1 MKNLYIRNNI
11 FYYRKSIPKNLKIFF
26 QNKNLYIRT
35 LGTKS
40 KTLALKYVRLLN
52 QKFNAIKEVYFMS
65 LDITLIHQL
74 VDEFHNTQ
82 LELAEKDLFN
92 TPNPWDTMLGFCL
105 EEDISIFQ
113 KNYHNNVF
121 DDDEIQIILSKL
133 NYTPNKDEIKEIG
146 KILLDTKINNL
157 KTINERINKGYYGKS
172 KPINS
177 SDANNTHTNHLNI
190 NNIIHTNINDTNR
203 TLNNTNIDDSN
214 TTPNT
219 NTNSTTNNNTNN
231 NTNTTPTPTQNKN
244 NNTTDE
250 NTEKDTVESTFEEFI
265 KVQNKIDNWSKD
277 TEQLVRRAINILL
290 LYFKDKELTTMKF
303 TDLIDFRDILLEI
316 PKRLSVLNFF
326 KGQDLD
332 FILDNND
339 DYDKLDNST
348 INKYIL
354 RINQYFNYMYKQK
367 YIKIKDFNIPSYD
380 QDGNEREPYTDEEIH
395 KIKELIKIDTL
406 DNQFITYIA
415 IYQGMRLKEITQL
428 QKEDIIKIGDILC
441 ISVNTNE
448 NKTVKTKQSARIIP
462 IHDKLIELGFLDF
475 VNSKENK
482 LFDISNKNFST
493 YFRKTYKSQIN
504 DEKTFYCL
512 RHSFIDALKQ
522 NDCKLEHYQAFVGH
536 SSGKDKITMNYG
548 NPLNT
553 QLLKKLLYFIKY

>member
-35 LGTKS
+35 LSTKS

-177 SDANNTHTNHLNI
+177 INANNTNTNHINI
-190 NNIIHTNINDTNR
+190 NNIIHTNINNTNT
-203 TLNNTNIDDSN
+203 TLNNTNIDNSN

-219 NTNSTTNNNTNN
+219 TTNNNTNTNPTATPN
-231 NTNTTPTPTQNKN
+231 NK

-250 NTEKDTVESTFEEFI
+250 NTKKDTVESTFEEFI
-265 KVQNKIDNWSKD
+265 KVQNKIDKWSKD

-428 QKEDIIKIGDILC
+428 KKEDIIKIGDILC

-448 NKTVKTKQSARIIP
+448 NKTIKTKQSARIIP

-482 LFDISNKNFST
+482 LFDISNKDFST

-536 SSGKDKITMNYG
+536 SQGKDKITMNYG
-548 NPLNT
+548 NPLNA
-553 QLLKKLLYFIKY
+553 QLLKKLLDFIKY

>member
-177 SDANNTHTNHLNI
+177 INANNTNTNHINI
-190 NNIIHTNINDTNR
+190 NNIIHTNINNSNT
-203 TLNNTNIDDSN
+203 TLNNTNIDNSN

-219 NTNSTTNNNTNN
+219 TTNNNTNTNPTATPN
-231 NTNTTPTPTQNKN
+231 NK

-250 NTEKDTVESTFEEFI
+250 NTKKDTVESTFEEFI
-265 KVQNKIDNWSKD
+265 KVQNKIDKWSKD

-428 QKEDIIKIGDILC
+428 KKEDIIKIGDILC

>member
-35 LGTKS
+35 LSTKS
-40 KTLALKYVRLLN
+40 KTLALKYAKLLN
-52 QKFNAIKEVYFMS
+52 QKFNAIKEVYYMS
-65 LDITLIHQL
+65 FDIDIIQKL
-74 VDEFHNTQ
+74 VDEFNNTQ
-82 LELAEKDLFN
+82 LELTEKDLFN
-92 TPNPWDTMLGFCL
+92 TQKPEDTMFGLYL
-105 EEDISIFQ
+105 EENIAQ
-113 KNYHNNVF
+113 LQNNYQNNVF
-121 DDDEIQIILSKL
+121 DDNEIQIILNKI
-133 NYTPNKDEIKEIG
+133 NYKPNNNEIKEIG
-146 KILLDTKINNL
+146 KMLLDAKINNL
-157 KTINERINKGYYGKS
+157 KIIYDRIDKGYYNKI
-172 KPINS
+172 KPIN
-177 SDANNTHTNHLNI
+177 NININHTN
-190 NNIIHTNINDTNR
+190 T
-203 TLNNTNIDDSN
+203 TLNN
-214 TTPNT
+214 
-219 NTNSTTNNNTNN
+219 NNNNN
-231 NTNTTPTPTQNKN
+231 ITQDDN
-244 NNTTDE
+244 
-250 NTEKDTVESTFEEFI
+250 NTEKHTVESTFEEFI
-265 KVQNKIDNWSKD
+265 KVQNKIDKWSKD

-395 KIKELIKIDTL
+395 KIKELIKNDTL

-415 IYQGMRLKEITQL
+415 MYQGMRLKEITQL
-428 QKEDIIKIGDILC
+428 QKEDIIKIGDIHC
-441 ISVNTNE
+441 ISVNTKE
-448 NKTVKTKQSARIIP
+448 NKTIKTKQSARIIP

-482 LFDISNKNFST
+482 LFDISNKDFST

-548 NPLNT
+548 KPLNT

>member
-26 QNKNLYIRT
+26 QNKTLYIRT
-35 LGTKS
+35 LSTKS

-177 SDANNTHTNHLNI
+177 INANNTNTNHINI
-190 NNIIHTNINDTNR
+190 NNIIHTNIDN
-203 TLNNTNIDDSN
+203 SN

-219 NTNSTTNNNTNN
+219 NTNSTTNNNTN
-231 NTNTTPTPTQNKN
+231 TNPTQNNNNN

-482 LFDISNKNFST
+482 LFDISNKDFST
-493 YFRKTYKSQIN
+493 YFRKTYKSKIN

-548 NPLNT
+548 NPLNA
-553 QLLKKLLYFIKY
+553 QLLKKLLDFIKY

>member
-177 SDANNTHTNHLNI
+177 INANNTNTNHINI
-190 NNIIHTNINDTNR
+190 NNIIHTNINNTNT
-203 TLNNTNIDDSN
+203 TLNNTNIDNSN

-219 NTNSTTNNNTNN
+219 TTNNNTNTNPTATPN
-231 NTNTTPTPTQNKN
+231 NK

-250 NTEKDTVESTFEEFI
+250 NTKKDTVESTFEEFI
-265 KVQNKIDNWSKD
+265 KVQNKIDKWSKD

-316 PKRLSVLNFF
+316 PKRLSVWNFF

-428 QKEDIIKIGDILC
+428 KKEDIIKIGDILC